1 MDLQSRSRTNAFLD
15 KMNDEFYRP
24 RGLYCLVMTWSPES
38 SETSSTIDLTSTI
51 FAKSHSNNN
60 KGASKL
66 AKKFSNSSG
75 KSYANMEIPEVA
87 PLIYPALDKLAE
99 QQGEDAVRKRDKLKK
114 KANFVDDYWDKRA
127 QAKYVSDPFRSSVSP
142 LMTISLQDRQ
152 ASGQCLGSDSEANIY
167 ISLCGSEPPSEQ
179 WVNNIT
185 PHRRV
190 YQPSTYATKTR
201 HGRGPYGTTW
211 RRWGLLIWMLWRPKW
226 RVRERTTNG
235 WQKSKWRRDATAAK
249 WGYRRTGLHAGT
261 SSRRHVRWTRNEHAE
276 GLWRRQREGRYENG
290 NGPIRPSPSHPR
302 NGDQKVAEEG
312 ESSGCFL
319 MARQHD

>member
-1 MDLQSRSRTNAFLD
+1 
-15 KMNDEFYRP
+15 MNDEFYRP

-127 QAKYVSDPFRSSVSP
+127 QAKYIGKHPDSVLAQTPKPTFTSRYADPNHPASSGSI
-142 LMTISLQDRQ
+142 ISLLT
-152 ASGQCLGSDSEANIY
+152 GGY
-167 ISLCGSEPPSEQ
+167 INPPPMQ
-179 WVNNIT
+179 Q
-185 PHRRV
+185 RR
-190 YQPSTYATKTR
+190 
-201 HGRGPYGTTW
+201 GMGGGLM
-211 RRWGLLIWMLWRPKW
+211 GLL
-226 RVRERTTNG
+226 G
-235 WQKSKWRRDATAAK
+235 GGGA
-249 WGYRRTGLHAGT
+249 Y
-261 SSRRHVRWTRNEHAE
+261 
-276 GLWRRQREGRYENG
+276 
-290 NGPIRPSPSHPR
+290 
-302 NGDQKVAEEG
+302 
-312 ESSGCFL
+312 SSGCYGGRSGGFGSGRRMGGRSRSGEGMQLQQNGDIEGQGYTQGQAHEGMYAGRGMNTQRDFGGGRGRGGMRMGTGPLGLPLPTPGTAIKKLLKKDVLYL
-319 MARQHD
+319 MIVNMPSDAEMAAAMAAHAGQGR